1 MPQQFEN
8 LKIEVRGNQV
18 IITII
23 DYTKEFGLSAS
34 GKSKTVASTK
44 GNVQV
49 EGADGLVIGL
59 NAYRKA

>member
-1 MPQQFEN
+1 MQQYEN
-8 LKIEVRGNQV
+8 LKIEVKGNSIV
-18 IITII
+18 ITII
-23 DYTKEFGLSAS
+23 DHTKEYGLSAS

-49 EGADGLVIGL
+49 EGAEGLVIGI